1 VTGIAGS
8 LRKELDMNRQKRT
21 TLGLALVFVLGSAA
35 SGARGAEPSWEAV
48 DKVFGIT
55 GTSLA
60 GGVYKF
66 GWPRSDLRVSVGSV
80 VVEPTLALGAWGAFL
95 RMGAGDEVMTM
106 GDFVLLDSEVTP
118 VVTALEAGG
127 LEVTAIHNHLLN
139 ETPHVAYIH
148 FSGHGDGAA
157 LAKGL
162 KSALEKTRTPVA
174 APKPATPT
182 AGEEAT
188 LKKVQEALGRT
199 GSMAGRVL
207 QVGVPRAEA
216 ITENGMEIPP
226 TMGMA
231 NSMNF
236 QVVGGRVATTG
247 DFVLLASEVNPVVRE
262 LRAHGFDVTALHSHM
277 LAESPRLFFMHFWAV
292 DAPEKIGEGLKA
304 VLGRIHTK

>member
-1 VTGIAGS
+1 
-8 LRKELDMNRQKRT
+8 MNRQKT
-21 TLGLALVFVLGSAA
+21 TTFGLALLFVLGSAA

-48 DKVFGIT
+48 DKVFGTT

-66 GWPRSDLRVSVGSV
+66 GWPRSDLHVSVGNV

-95 RMGAGDEVMTM
+95 RTGAGDEVMTM
-106 GDFVLLDSEVTP
+106 GDFVLLDSEVAP
-118 VVTALEAGG
+118 VVTALQAGG
-127 LEVTAIHNHLLN
+127 LEITAIHNHLLN

-157 LAKGL
+157 LARGL
-162 KSALEKTRTPVA
+162 KSALAKTKTPA
-174 APKPATPT
+174 APRPATPT

-188 LKKVQEALGRT
+188 LKKVQDALGRT

-247 DFVLLASEVNPVVRE
+247 DFVLLAGEVNPVVRE

-304 VLGRIHTK
+304 ALGRIHTK

>member
-1 VTGIAGS
+1 MTSA
-8 LRKELDMNRQKRT
+8 
-21 TLGLALVFVLGSAA
+21 LGLALVLVLGSAA
-35 SGARGAEPSWEAV
+35 RGAHGAEPTWETI
-48 DKVFGIT
+48 DKVFGST
-55 GTSLA
+55 GKSLA
-60 GGVYKF
+60 GGVYRF

-95 RMGAGDEVMTM
+95 RMGEGGEVMTM
-106 GDFVLLDSEVTP
+106 GDFVLLDSEVSP

-139 ETPHVAYIH
+139 ETPHVMYLH
-148 FSGHGDGAA
+148 FSGLGDGAV

-162 KSALEKTRTPVA
+162 KSALEKTKTPA
-174 APKPATPT
+174 SAPKTAGLT

-188 LKKVQEALGRT
+188 LRRVQEALGQT
-199 GSMAGRVL
+199 GAMAGRVL

-216 ITENGMEIPP
+216 ITENGTRIPP

-231 NSMNF
+231 NAMNF
-236 QVVGGRVATTG
+236 QVVGERVAATG
-247 DFVLLASEVNPVVRE
+247 DLVLIASEVAPVARE

-277 LAESPRLFFMHFWAV
+277 LTESPRLFFMHFWAV

-304 VLGRIHTK
+304 ALSRIRTR